1 VARAELR
8 SRAATMAAIAAIAAI
23 AACRDPQRGEERAT
37 EPPIEHALPAP
48 RRPSARFTFE
58 REDAGCFVV
67 GREGERVVHRSSEP
81 RPCPRELAPGDR
93 IRLAGRVCF
102 LASAGR
108 PEALTVCPGELV
120 EVAEAH
126 ATMHAGGAPSNALP

>member
-8 SRAATMAAIAAIAAI
+8 SRAAAVAAIATIAG
-23 AACRDPQRGEERAT
+23 CRDPQRGEERAK
-37 EPPIEHALPAP
+37 EPPIEHALTAP

-102 LASAGR
+102 VASAGR

-120 EVAEAH
+120 EAAD
-126 ATMHAGGAPSNALP
+126 AQAPTPASGAPTNARP

>member
-8 SRAATMAAIAAIAAI
+8 SGPAAIAAIASI
-23 AACRDPQRGEERAT
+23 VACRDPQPADERT
-37 EPPIEHALPAP
+37 EGPPIEHALPTP

-58 REDAGCFVV
+58 RDASGCFVV
-67 GREGERVVHRSSEP
+67 GREGERVVHRSSDP

-102 LASAGR
+102 VASEGR

-120 EVAEAH
+120 EVADAH
-126 ATMHAGGAPSNALP
+126 AAARASGAPSSALP